1 MEKREGLMA
10 YKGNDR
16 DILVSCGG
24 KKLFEGTLMENVT
37 LQAVTRHSYSFDVT

>member
-1 MEKREGLMA
+1 MA

-24 KKLFEGTLMENVT
+24 KKLFEGSSKENVT
-37 LQAVTRHSYSFDVT
+37 LQAATRLSYSFDVT